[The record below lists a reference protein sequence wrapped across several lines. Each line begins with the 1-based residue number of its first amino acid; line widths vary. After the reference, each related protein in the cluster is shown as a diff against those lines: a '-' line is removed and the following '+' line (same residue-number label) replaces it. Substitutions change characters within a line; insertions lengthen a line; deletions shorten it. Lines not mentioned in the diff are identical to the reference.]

1 MSTARSV
8 PLAAAALVILFIL
21 LGLVLPNWLLFL
33 LTKTVAFGLLAL
45 GIVALM
51 RGGLVS
57 FGQGMVYCLG
67 AYASGLLATRI
78 GVTDIFLLLALGGIT
93 GALAAS
99 LLGPLI
105 ARYRGIFF
113 AMLTMAMSM
122 VLYGVLAKLT
132 VIGGSDGFNVPEPS
146 YLGYRPTLAA
156 ADFALYAVA
165 VAVAGIAGALCRLY
179 FDSMPGLLALAVRD
193 NELRVDYLG
202 ASVFR
207 VTVRNFVI
215 AGALGGIG
223 GTLNGFALGH
233 IDPYFSYWTTSG
245 EFVFIAIL
253 AGHISVIA
261 PFLAAFVTE
270 IVRSFANQYFPESWQ
285 LLLGGFLLLVILF
298 LPNGLGSHWSH
309 LGRGRAKDA
318 KAEASATTAALKE
331 PAP

>member
-1 MSTARSV
+1 
-8 PLAAAALVILFIL
+8 
-21 LGLVLPNWLLFL
+21 
-33 LTKTVAFGLLAL
+33 
-45 GIVALM
+45 
-51 RGGLVS
+51 
-57 FGQGMVYCLG
+57 
-67 AYASGLLATRI
+67 
-78 GVTDIFLLLALGGIT
+78 
-93 GALAAS
+93 
-99 LLGPLI
+99 
-105 ARYRGIFF
+105 
-113 AMLTMAMSM
+113 
-122 VLYGVLAKLT
+122 
-132 VIGGSDGFNVPEPS
+132 
-146 YLGYRPTLAA
+146 
-156 ADFALYAVA
+156 
-165 VAVAGIAGALCRLY
+165 
-179 FDSMPGLLALAVRD
+179 
-193 NELRVDYLG
+193 
-202 ASVFR
+202 
-207 VTVRNFVI
+207 VRNFVI

-298 LPNGLGSHWSH
+298 LPNGLGSLWSH